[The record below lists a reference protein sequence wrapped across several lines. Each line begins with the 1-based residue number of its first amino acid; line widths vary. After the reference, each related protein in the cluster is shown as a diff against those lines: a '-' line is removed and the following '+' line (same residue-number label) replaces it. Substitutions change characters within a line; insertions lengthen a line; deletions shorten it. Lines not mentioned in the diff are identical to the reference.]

1 MRRAQSGAIGAV
13 VIVILAVLLTAFVAA
28 FALSRMKSGTSNQS
42 DTQTTLTA
50 AAEALD
56 QFAGAQKRLPC
67 PADPTA
73 MTGVEVLPAP
83 GAATCSFP
91 AGTLPWQTLG
101 LKAEAG
107 YDAWGRKISYRVYTG
122 NKGSFTQPNGIN
134 MMECDLVEPTTGNA
148 TATAGSAGGLC
159 VSNAN
164 PLLRSTS
171 AAKFLAGKGLAL
183 TEDGVARDYVA
194 YVLISHGA
202 SGLGGYTASGARLAL
217 PGGDERNNTDP
228 TGPFTIRA
236 FSDVDTAA
244 TANSHFDDLL
254 AYRTLPDLVKRAG
267 LAARDW
273 EEVAGP
279 GGSALL
285 NAASAA
291 AALGQTSVSPGDLG
305 ASTLNLG
312 GATVSGFT
320 GSAAANNITLD
331 STTLV
336 DGTVVEGYGIAGNF
350 DNRITNFGNEYLKAQ
365 FPSPAAKFAVTL
377 ADFGKYSVFG
387 LTYTESV
394 EFRFFSGASQVGSI
408 TKAGCGVDGGLASF
422 SMVVASPFDSV
433 EIRPKPSTTSSS
445 ITGITALLVSEVTA
459 CAAAATSC
467 TTSLADAG
475 NTCP

>member
-1 MRRAQSGAIGAV
+1 MRRAQAGAIGAV
-13 VIVILAVLLTAFVAA
+13 VIVILAILLTAFIAA
-28 FALSRMKSGTSNQS
+28 FALSRMKSGTASQA
-42 DTQTTLTA
+42 DTTTTLTA

-56 QFAGAQKRLPC
+56 QFASAQKRLPC
-67 PADPTA
+67 PADPIAT
-73 MTGVEVLPAP
+73 TGVEVLPAP

-122 NKGSFTQPNGIN
+122 NNGSFTQPNGIN
-134 MMECDLVEPTTGNA
+134 MVECDLVEPTTGNA
-148 TATAGSAGGLC
+148 TPTAGSAGGLC
-159 VSNAN
+159 VSNPD

-171 AAKFLAGKGLAL
+171 ADKFLAGKGLAL

-202 SGLGGYTASGARLAL
+202 TGLGGYTASGARLDL

-236 FSDVDTAA
+236 FSDAETAA

-254 AYRTLPDLVKRAG
+254 VYRTLPDLVKRAG

-273 EEVAGP
+273 EEAAGP
-279 GGSALL
+279 VGSALL

-312 GATVSGFT
+312 SVTVSGFM
-320 GSAAANNITLD
+320 GGAGASNLSLDSITLAG
-331 STTLV
+331 
-336 DGTVVEGYGIAGNF
+336 GTVVEGFGVAGNF
-350 DNRITNFGNEYLKAQ
+350 SNRMTSLGGEYLQAQ
-365 FPSPAAKFAVTL
+365 FPSAAGMFAVTL
-377 ADFGKYSVFG
+377 GDFGKYTFLG
-387 LTYTESV
+387 LTFTEKV
-394 EFRFFSGASQVGSI
+394 EFRFFSGATQVASI
-408 TKAGCGVDGGLASF
+408 IKGGCNTDGGLATF
-422 SMVVASPFDSV
+422 SLTAPPFDSV
-433 EIRPKPSTTSSS
+433 QIRALASTTSTST
-445 ITGITALLVSEVTA
+445 TGLTALLVSEVTA
-459 CAAAATSC
+459 CVAGATTC
-467 TTSLADAG
+467 TTSLATTA

>member
-1 MRRAQSGAIGAV
+1 M
-13 VIVILAVLLTAFVAA
+13 VIVILAILLTAFIAA
-28 FALSRMKSGTSNQS
+28 FALSRMKSGTASQA
-42 DTQTTLTA
+42 DTTTTLTA

-56 QFAGAQKRLPC
+56 EFASAQKRLPC

-134 MMECDLVEPTTGNA
+134 MVECDLVEPTTGNA
-148 TATAGSAGGLC
+148 TPTAGSAGGLC

-183 TEDGVARDYVA
+183 TEGGVARDYVA

-202 SGLGGYTASGARLAL
+202 TGLGGYTASGARLAL

-236 FSDVDTAA
+236 FSDVETAA

-254 AYRTLPDLVKRAG
+254 VYRMLPDLVKRAG

-279 GGSALL
+279 VGSALL

-312 GATVSGFT
+312 GVTVSGFT

-377 ADFGKYSVFG
+377 ADFGKYSFFG

-394 EFRFFSGASQVGSI
+394 EFRFFSGASQVDSI

-422 SMVVASPFDSV
+422 SMVAASPFDSV

-445 ITGITALLVSEVTA
+445 TTGITALLVSEVTA